1 MPRTTQPP
9 THRMSTNNFQDAA
22 GHETEAA
29 FNARWETLL
38 ATMQERFGRRPDLN
52 ALLLLI
58 GVQELG
64 QGVADFTKEQKQD
77 LMHIATC
84 KLFSLSGHYE
94 LAHVDA
100 DGWPHYKLLN
110 PVPFANLKEQE
121 RMLKWHILEYFD
133 DLEDGEE

>member
-1 MPRTTQPP
+1 
-9 THRMSTNNFQDAA
+9 MSTSYQPDAA
-22 GHETEAA
+22 GTGESEAE
-29 FNARWETLL
+29 FNARWAGLL
-38 ATMQERFGRRPDLN
+38 EAMQERFGRRPDLN

-64 QGVADFTKEQKQD
+64 QGVAEFTKEQKQD

-94 LAHVDA
+94 LEHVDA
-100 DGWPHYKLLN
+100 EGWPHYRLLV

-133 DLEDGEE
+133 ALDDEQ

>member
-1 MPRTTQPP
+1 MSDAQNPP
-9 THRMSTNNFQDAA
+9 PAGEQDEH
-22 GHETEAA
+22 GETEAD
-29 FNARWETLL
+29 FEARWETLM
-38 ATMQERFGRRPDLN
+38 AEMETRFGRRPDLN

-64 QGVADFTKEQKQD
+64 QGVAVFTKEQKQD

-94 LAHVDA
+94 LASTDA
-100 DGWPHYKLLN
+100 DGWPHYRLLR
-110 PVPFANLKEQE
+110 PVPFAFLKEQE

-133 DLEDGEE
+133 AADAE

>member
-1 MPRTTQPP
+1 
-9 THRMSTNNFQDAA
+9 MSTSGLQDAA
-22 GHETEAA
+22 SHETEAA
-29 FNARWETLL
+29 FNARWEALL

-64 QGVADFTKEQKQD
+64 QGVAAFTKEQKQD

-94 LAHVDA
+94 VERVDEE
-100 DGWPHYKLLN
+100 GWPHYKLLK

-121 RMLKWHILEYFD
+121 RMLKWHILDYFELAD
-133 DLEDGEE
+133 NEE

>member
-1 MPRTTQPP
+1 
-9 THRMSTNNFQDAA
+9 MSTSP
-22 GHETEAA
+22 HPTPESEAE
-29 FNARWETLL
+29 FTARWEMLL
-38 ATMQERFGRRPDLN
+38 TELHARFGRRPDLN

-64 QGVADFTKEQKQD
+64 QGVAAFTKEQKQD

-94 LAHVDA
+94 LERIDEE
-100 DGWPHYKLLN
+100 GWPHYRLLT

-121 RMLKWHILEYFD
+121 RMLKWHMLEYFD
-133 DLEDGEE
+133 QLKDED

>member
-1 MPRTTQPP
+1 
-9 THRMSTNNFQDAA
+9 MSTNNFQDAA

-29 FNARWETLL
+29 FNARWEALL

-84 KLFSLSGHYE
+84 KLFSLSGYYE
-94 LAHVDA
+94 LARVD
-100 DGWPHYKLLN
+100 DEGWPHYNLLQ

-133 DLEDGEE
+133 ALENED

>member
-1 MPRTTQPP
+1 MSISSQP
-9 THRMSTNNFQDAA
+9 DAPGHGESEAEFNERWA
-22 GHETEAA
+22 G
-29 FNARWETLL
+29 LL
-38 ATMQERFGRRPDLN
+38 GTMEERFGRRPDLN

-94 LAHVDA
+94 LEQVDA
-100 DGWPHYKLLN
+100 EGWPHYRLLV

-133 DLEDGEE
+133 ALDDEQ

>member
-1 MPRTTQPP
+1 
-9 THRMSTNNFQDAA
+9 MSTSNQP
-22 GHETEAA
+22 GTSESEAE
-29 FNARWETLL
+29 FTQRWDELL
-38 ATMQERFGRRPDLN
+38 ASMEERFGRRPDLN

-64 QGVADFTKEQKQD
+64 QGVAEFTKEQKQD

-84 KLFSLSGHYE
+84 KLFSLSGHYA

-100 DGWPHYKLLN
+100 EGWPHYTLVN

-133 DLEDGEE
+133 TLDDEQ

>member
-1 MPRTTQPP
+1 
-9 THRMSTNNFQDAA
+9 MSIKLPA
-22 GHETEAA
+22 GAGEGEAE
-29 FNARWETLL
+29 FNQRWDELL
-38 ATMQERFGRRPDLN
+38 TAMQERFGRRPDLN

-64 QGVADFTKEQKQD
+64 QGVAEFTKEQKQD

-84 KLFSLSGHYE
+84 KLFSLSGHYALE
-94 LAHVDA
+94 RTDEE
-100 DGWPHYKLLN
+100 GWPHYKLLT

-133 DLEDGEE
+133 SLDE

>member
-1 MPRTTQPP
+1 
-9 THRMSTNNFQDAA
+9 MSTNNQGGTGESEAEFN
-22 GHETEAA
+22 ERWTE
-29 FNARWETLL
+29 LL
-38 ATMQERFGRRPDLN
+38 AGMEERFGRRPDLN

-64 QGVADFTKEQKQD
+64 QGVAEFTKEQKQD

-84 KLFSLSGHYE
+84 KLFSLSGHYA
-94 LAHVDA
+94 LARIDEE
-100 DGWPHYKLLN
+100 GWPHYQLIN

-133 DLEDGEE
+133 TLDDEQ

>member
-1 MPRTTQPP
+1 
-9 THRMSTNNFQDAA
+9 MSTSSQAPS
-22 GHETEAA
+22 GESEAE
-29 FNARWETLL
+29 FNQRWDELL

-84 KLFSLSGHYE
+84 KLFSLSGHYALE
-94 LAHVDA
+94 RVDEE
-100 DGWPHYKLLN
+100 GWPHYQLLH

-121 RMLKWHILEYFD
+121 RMLKWHMLEYFD
-133 DLEDGEE
+133 TLDDEQ

>member
-1 MPRTTQPP
+1 
-9 THRMSTNNFQDAA
+9 MSTSDFQDAA
-22 GHETEAA
+22 SHETEAA
-29 FNARWETLL
+29 FNARWEALL
-38 ATMQERFGRRPDLN
+38 ATMQARFGRRPDLN

-64 QGVADFTKEQKQD
+64 QGVGAFTKEQKQD

-94 LAHVDA
+94 VERVD
-100 DGWPHYKLLN
+100 DEGWPHYKLLH

-121 RMLKWHILEYFD
+121 RMLKWHMLEYFD
-133 DLEDGEE
+133 SADNEE

>member
-1 MPRTTQPP
+1 
-9 THRMSTNNFQDAA
+9 MSTSPSPNTA
-22 GHETEAA
+22 ESEAD
-29 FNARWETLL
+29 FNARWETLMADL
-38 ATMQERFGRRPDLN
+38 HARFGRRPDLN

-64 QGVADFTKEQKQD
+64 QGVAEFTKEQKQD

-84 KLFSLSGHYE
+84 KLFSLSGHYA
-94 LAHVDA
+94 LDRVDE

-121 RMLKWHILEYFD
+121 RMLKWHILEYFEE
-133 DLEDGEE
+133 LENEE